1 VPHKQPNLLLRAKLA
16 RECSSRPSKH
26 YNDLDVLG
34 KSSIAVAIATGTAII
49 KSVAAVD
56 SFASTAIAG
65 AEAVVNEVLLLQ
77 PKTGL
82 ASCAKLIEAVWVR

>member
-1 VPHKQPNLLLRAKLA
+1 
-16 RECSSRPSKH
+16 
-26 YNDLDVLG
+26 VLG

-49 KSVAAVD
+49 RFVAAID

-82 ASCAKLIEAVWVR
+82 VSCVKLIEAVWIR